1 MVVSASRIAAAQQR
15 HRASRVLARA
25 FFDDPVLRYVQ
36 PADARRLGWSRRF
49 FDVTVRLGQRH
60 GRVLEAEAGAG
71 AAVWLPPGHTSSLL
85 TYLRAGLLGLAV
97 HTPAAVQRRGLR
109 FLSFADDLRHR
120 CVRGP
125 HGHLPYLGV
134 DPDRQGQ
141 GVGTRLLQPI
151 LGLADDDGLP
161 LYLETSTERAIA
173 FYRWHGFEVAGQGDV
188 ERGGPH
194 LWGMVRPP
202 LG

>member
-134 DPDRQGQ
+134 EPERQGH
-141 GVGTRLLQPI
+141 GIGTTLLQAV
-151 LGLADDDGLP
+151 LAWADDDGLP
-161 LYLETSTERAIA
+161 CYVETSTERAA
-173 FYRWHGFEVAGQGDV
+173 TLYRRHGFEVVGEGDV
-188 ERGGPH
+188 EADGPH
-194 LWGMVRPP
+194 LWGMVRPAF
-202 LG
+202 G